1 MQNAER
7 NITQYSID
15 VDQVLAAI
23 SQVLLGKQTQIKLAL
38 SCIFAGGHLLIEDL
52 PGMGKTTLAH
62 AIADV
67 LGLSYKRV
75 QFTSDLLP
83 ADLLGISI
91 FNQEKSNFEF
101 HQGPIFTQLLL
112 ADEINRSSAKTQ
124 SALLEAMEEKQ
135 VSIEGVTRKL
145 PDPFFV
151 IATQNPTSHSG
162 TYPLPE
168 SQLDRFMM
176 RITLGFP
183 AKDAERIMLQALAG
197 SHRRTNANRAKLEP
211 LLSLQQLEQ
220 LHSKAC
226 EVQVSDHL
234 LDYVQ
239 RLMQFTRQDSSL
251 AQGVSPRGSLAL
263 VRAAKAWAM
272 LEKRS
277 YLIPEDIQ
285 QVFTSVIG
293 HRLSSVTSSKNANNL
308 ANHVLSQVDV
318 VYT

>member
-1 MQNAER
+1 LRSVDRDVAEYPVD
-7 NITQYSID
+7 I
-15 VDQVLAAI
+15 DQVLAAI
-23 SQVLLGKQTQIKLAL
+23 SQALLGKQTQIKLAL

-83 ADLLGISI
+83 ADLLGVSI
-91 FNQEKSNFEF
+91 FNKEKSNFEF

-176 RITLGFP
+176 RITLGYP
-183 AKDAERIMLQALAG
+183 SQDAERIMLQTLVN
-197 SHRRTNANRAKLEP
+197 SHKRVDANRAKLVP
-211 LLSLQQLEQ
+211 LLNLQQLEQ
-220 LHSKAC
+220 LHNKAC
-226 EVQVSDHL
+226 EVKVSDHL

-239 RLMQFTRQDSSL
+239 RLTQFTRQNSSVT
-251 AQGVSPRGSLAL
+251 QGISPRGCLAL

-272 LEKRS
+272 LEKRT

-285 QVFTSVIG
+285 QVFVSVIS
-293 HRLSSVTSSKNANNL
+293 HRLSSVAGSKNANNL